1 MGMTTWDDLQ
11 HLTPSQGALLYRL
24 VDLGYLTKA
33 RVDEIIQRLVSER
46 FAKAAHYLAFAQQI
60 DANLELNQPHIISRC
75 YYAMYHAARALA
87 LHFRRSD
94 VDDHERLPVVLGQT
108 LGMSYKETLGRWREV
123 RNQIDYSPYAP
134 EGLEELV
141 KAALDDADKIL
152 AACREALIER
162 GVNL

>member
-1 MGMTTWDDLQ
+1 MTTWDDLQ

-24 VDLGYLTKA
+24 VELDYLSQA
-33 RVDEIIQRLVSER
+33 RVDELIQRLVSER
-46 FAKAAHYLAFAQQI
+46 FVKATHYLAFAQQI
-60 DANLELNQPHIISRC
+60 DADVQLNQPHIISRS

-108 LGMSYKETLGRWREV
+108 LGMSYKEMLGRWREV

-134 EGLEELV
+134 EGLDELV
-141 KAALDDADKIL
+141 TAALADADKML
-152 AACREALIER
+152 VVCRETLRER